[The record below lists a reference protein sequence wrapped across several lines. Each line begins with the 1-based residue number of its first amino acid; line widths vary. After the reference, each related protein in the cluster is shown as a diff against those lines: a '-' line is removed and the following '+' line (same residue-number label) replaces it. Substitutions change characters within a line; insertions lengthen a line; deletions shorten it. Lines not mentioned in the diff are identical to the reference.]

1 MRSTLCDSGSAV
13 RSNAKLSGCMVMGYL
28 REGKREGERERERE
42 RQTDRQTERER
53 EKQLRHGDKEQ
64 HNQKGKPQRE
74 AELEIR
80 RRLNMLV
87 LPPPWHWTLCVYRV
101 GAKGSL

>member
-1 MRSTLCDSGSAV
+1 MRFRLGGQEQRKAV
-13 RSNAKLSGCMVMGYL
+13 RMHGDGISE
-28 REGKREGERERERE
+28 RGEERGRERKTDG
-42 RQTDRQTERER
+42 QTDRER